1 VPLVGVVA
9 LDLVKGGR
17 GGGACESEP
26 LVCAMDETGESEA
39 LDEVRNQGN
48 WTLLLPLL
56 RRG

>member
-1 VPLVGVVA
+1 
-9 LDLVKGGR
+9 
-17 GGGACESEP
+17 
-26 LVCAMDETGESEA
+26 MDETGESEA